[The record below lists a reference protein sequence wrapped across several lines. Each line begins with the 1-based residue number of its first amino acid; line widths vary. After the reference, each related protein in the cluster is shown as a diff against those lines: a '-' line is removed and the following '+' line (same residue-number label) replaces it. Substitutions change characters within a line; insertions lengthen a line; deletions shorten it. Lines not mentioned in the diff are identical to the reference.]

1 MGSADDSEFE
11 ELVNLGREDHP
22 LVKYKRLASTKK
34 AELEYHYDPV
44 LNVWE
49 SKMELNPF
57 VQNVEKNKGK
67 DMIPLWENAKKTVDG
82 GIAELKIIL
91 EEQRRKGDSE
101 ESILKL
107 DVVERDLQIISM
119 VS

>member
-1 MGSADDSEFE
+1 
-11 ELVNLGREDHP
+11 
-22 LVKYKRLASTKK
+22 
-34 AELEYHYDPV
+34 
-44 LNVWE
+44 
-49 SKMELNPF
+49 MELNLF

>member
-1 MGSADDSEFE
+1 
-11 ELVNLGREDHP
+11 
-22 LVKYKRLASTKK
+22 
-34 AELEYHYDPV
+34 
-44 LNVWE
+44 
-49 SKMELNPF
+49 MELNIF
-57 VQNVEKNKGK
+57 LQNVEKNKGK

-82 GIAELKIIL
+82 GIEELKLIL

-119 VS
+119 VSEDIDF